1 MVELTKEER
10 AAVDSMI
17 KRKISKGEVAF
28 SYAIYIVPSLLFAIY
43 ALWKQDFV
51 ASLVAY
57 SALLIV
63 VVWYLAYSFSSGKHL
78 YLALVKYENATEV
91 TQGNFKDKT

>member
-1 MVELTKEER
+1 MIELTKEER
-10 AAVDSMI
+10 TAVESMI

-43 ALWKQDFV
+43 ALWKRDYV

-57 SALLIV
+57 SALFIV

-78 YLALVKYENATEV
+78 YSAFEKYESAMEATPS
-91 TQGNFKDKT
+91 NSKDNT